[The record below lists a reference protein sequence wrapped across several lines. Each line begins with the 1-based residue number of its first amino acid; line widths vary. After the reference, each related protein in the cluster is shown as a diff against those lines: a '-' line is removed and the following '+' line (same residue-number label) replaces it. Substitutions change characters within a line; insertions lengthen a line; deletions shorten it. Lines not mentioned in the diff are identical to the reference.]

1 MGWSSRRSNLVF
13 KEQRKEK
20 IDAFTQPGVEC
31 EEGEMVS
38 VAQPFLPALIHFLW
52 DTRWVFCSKMQR
64 GRPGCLA
71 FWWEGPMF

>member
-38 VAQPFLPALIHFLW
+38 VAQPFLPALIQSPFSLGHTL
-52 DTRWVFCSKMQR
+52 
-64 GRPGCLA
+64 GIL
-71 FWWEGPMF
+71 